1 MANERH
7 DRSGRLETSRQAF
20 TGRIF
25 NVAVDRVRLP
35 HGATVDMEVVRHPA
49 SVILIPIDSEGRVIL
64 VKQYRYA
71 VDRWL
76 WELPAGSVD
85 PGETPE
91 AAAARE
97 CAEEI
102 GFKPSTLQRLGSLYP
117 SPGYCDELMIFFR
130 LADLRVLDSNDPVTH
145 TDPDEDF
152 EVRHFPLDE
161 LRALIEQGEI
171 QDMKTIVGFGLW
183 TLGFG
188 PAGPEADPHQPTP

>member
-1 MANERH
+1 MGKDSQKKPEPTMDKKRNDQAAQV
-7 DRSGRLETSRQAF
+7 ETSRIAF

-35 HGATVDMEVVRHPA
+35 HGVTVDMEVVRHPI
-49 SVILIPIDSEGRVIL
+49 SVILIPVDSDGRIIL

-71 VDRWL
+71 VNRWL

-91 AAAARE
+91 AAATRE

-102 GFKPSTLQRLGSLYP
+102 RLRPGAVDVLGSYYP
-117 SPGYCDELMIFFR
+117 SPGYCDELMVFFR
-130 LADLRVLDSNDPVTH
+130 LTNLRSLGPLDPEAHVDA
-145 TDPDEDF
+145 DEDL

-161 LRALIEQGEI
+161 IRALIQQGEI
-171 QDMKTIVGFGLW
+171 QDMKTIVGVGL
-183 TLGFG
+183 
-188 PAGPEADPHQPTP
+188 